1 MSRLTVERL
10 NELYSGTLALVAEHG
25 YDRLTMDQIAEATK
39 SSKATLY
46 RQWGNKSALVV
57 EAMRCNG
64 QAEEEIPDTGT
75 LRGDLLAL
83 ADRDTT
89 KNRDDSN
96 LITAIMHAMRANQEL
111 ADAVRSE
118 VIEPALG
125 RVGIM
130 IQRAVERGEVAADN
144 RAIPFVNLL
153 LMAPLVLSALLEGDD
168 PDPAYLH
175 RYFEGV
181 LLPALGIH

>member
-25 YDRLTMDQIAEATK
+25 YDKLTMDQIAEATK

-46 RQWGNKSALVV
+46 RQWGNKTTLVV
-57 EAMRCNG
+57 EAMRCIG
-64 QAEEEIPDTGT
+64 PGEEEIPDTGT

-83 ADRDTT
+83 ADPDTT
-89 KNRDDSN
+89 KNKNDSD
-96 LITAIMHAMRANQEL
+96 LIIAIMHAMGNNLEL
-111 ADAVRSE
+111 ADGVRTE
-118 VIEPALG
+118 IIGPAFE

-130 IQRAVERGEVAADN
+130 IERAVERGEIPADN
-144 RAIPFVNLL
+144 PALPFVNLL
-153 LMAPLVLSALLEGDD
+153 LMAPVVLSALIEGTD
-168 PDPAYLH
+168 PDPAYIR